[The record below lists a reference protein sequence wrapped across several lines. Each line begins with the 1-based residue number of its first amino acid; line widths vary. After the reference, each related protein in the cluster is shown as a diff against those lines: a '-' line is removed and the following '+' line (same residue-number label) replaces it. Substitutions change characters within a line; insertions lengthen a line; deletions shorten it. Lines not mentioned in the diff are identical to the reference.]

1 MAHFGD
7 DELAGALVERVAI
20 EDWISARDDAGLDA
34 GHWAARGAAFAAVL
48 PDGGG
53 GSSEGEARRTRRRW
67 RVVLRA
73 PSGVG
78 LASRLVWQ
86 GLYLAV
92 LAVESDPRRRDRV
105 ELRCEARET

>member
-20 EDWISARDDAGLDA
+20 EDWIAARDDAGLDA

-48 PDGGG
+48 PDGG

-86 GLYLAV
+86 GQYLAV
-92 LAVESDPRRRDRV
+92 LAVESDPRRPGRV
-105 ELRCEARET
+105 ELRCEAREA